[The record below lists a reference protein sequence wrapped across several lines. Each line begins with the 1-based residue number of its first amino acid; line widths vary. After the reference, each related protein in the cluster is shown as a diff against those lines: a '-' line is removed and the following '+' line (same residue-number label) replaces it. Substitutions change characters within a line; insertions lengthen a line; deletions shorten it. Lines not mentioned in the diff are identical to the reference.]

1 MNSNILSFLT
11 SEQQKQIKEMQFAVS
26 FAKGEI
32 IFKQGAPMSHIIVI
46 VDGMAKI
53 FLEDGDHRN
62 IVFKLIQSGE
72 IICGPGFLTDYKH
85 HFSVSAM
92 EETTAYFIEVE
103 AFEKLILENSKFASK
118 MIGYRN
124 RAHIGIYNKFKVITH
139 KQMNGRMADTLIYL
153 SETIYKSNS
162 FETKLTRQDLADMS
176 AMAKESAI
184 RILTDFK
191 SSEIIKFNN
200 NKFEILNKSALN
212 KILNNG

>member
-1 MNSNILSFLT
+1 MNTNILSFLT
-11 SEQQKQIKEMQFAVS
+11 PEQKQQIEEIQFAVE
-26 FAKGEI
+26 FTKGEN
-32 IFKQGAPMSHIIVI
+32 IFKQGAPMLHIIVI
-46 VDGMAKI
+46 DNGMVKI
-53 FLEDGDHRN
+53 FLEDGDHKN

-85 HFSVSAM
+85 HFSVAAM
-92 EETTAYFIEVE
+92 EDTTAYFIEIG
-103 AFEKLILENSKFASK
+103 AFEKLILDNSKFAIK
-118 MIGYRN
+118 MIAYRN
-124 RAHIGIYNKFKVITH
+124 RAHIGIYSKFKVITH
-139 KQMNGRMADTLIYL
+139 RQMNGRMADTLIYL
-153 SETIYKSNS
+153 SESIYKSDN

-191 SSEIIKFNN
+191 NSGLINFNT